1 METYVY
7 DSQANLVQEVF
18 TDSATAQ
25 ITNRSLYTYN
35 AQNRNT
41 LGQLLL
47 QRTARPGPGIVSEIL
62 NLPGLPDGVF
72 SVRLHTPERTIV
84 KRLVKE
90 WPTVAT
96 PDETK
101 SRSRYRGGSFRVY
114 SDEAFGSGKANVLT
128 PLAGTGLAKHRS

>member
-18 TDSATAQ
+18 TNSATAQ

-62 NLPGLPDGVF
+62 DLPGLPDGVF

-90 WPTVAT
+90 
-96 PDETK
+96 
-101 SRSRYRGGSFRVY
+101 
-114 SDEAFGSGKANVLT
+114 
-128 PLAGTGLAKHRS
+128 